1 METTSCETVENIMVS
16 LIHPPLLKSKAQT
29 CTDDVDSLF
38 SVSVYVLGNQGDKVT
53 IQCLPNDTESL
64 TNVQM
69 YEWKEYDN
77 KVVVVSKKVKWSQ
90 QTGELTIS
98 DITFSDSKVYIC
110 TVIMPGDE
118 TMSFEHNLIG
128 MNSV

>member
-1 METTSCETVENIMVS
+1 
-16 LIHPPLLKSKAQT
+16 
-29 CTDDVDSLF
+29 
-38 SVSVYVLGNQGDKVT
+38 
-53 IQCLPNDTESL
+53 
-64 TNVQM
+64 M

-77 KVVVVSKKVKWSQ
+77 KVVVVNKNVKWSQ

-98 DITFSDSKVYIC
+98 DIGFSDSRVYIC

-128 MNSV
+128 MNSL